1 MRAGR
6 NDPCP
11 CGSGKKF
18 KHCCGEVTGA
28 AEHQTSTPV
37 TVPGDPHEIGTL
49 AGLVNAGHLQEAE
62 SRANALLRVQPAAGM
77 LWKILSVALLRQ
89 GKQALP
95 ALRRAAEL
103 LPQDA
108 ETHANL
114 GSEQLARGEWQAA
127 LSSLR
132 RSLALAP
139 DDPEVLSAA
148 AEAERAL
155 GRPQEA
161 ISLYERGVQLDP
173 HRPEAQNNLGNAY
186 LELGQPA
193 AAVRCYRR
201 ALKLRADD
209 ARVLCNLGSALR
221 QIGEFEEAV
230 SCSRRAIALAPG
242 LSMAHNNLGL
252 LFAARGQRPEAIV
265 CYREAVRLNP
275 RSREALTNLANVL
288 REQGE
293 QHEALSLY
301 QQAVQLDP
309 ARADSHCNLGYAQLD
324 SRRVADAAASFRSAL
339 SQQPHNVAAHLGLA
353 LALRLQALNTEAQ
366 ASCRA
371 ALAVEPRSSSALSLL
386 GELCADRGQFAEAQE
401 LFERAIALDA
411 NCAPAYSSIAA
422 HRRMARSDSAWLE
435 GAQRLLEKPLPL
447 AEQIDLRYAL
457 GKYFDDLGEY
467 DQAFSSYQAA
477 NELSKR
483 CGASYEPVQLTHLV
497 DRIIRVCDSAFVGE
511 QRSDACDS
519 ERPVFIIGMPRSGTS
534 LAEQILASHPQVY
547 GAGEMRVWD
556 EAFATVERSLVSG
569 GARTALASVARDYL
583 AQAPAQAGT
592 ALRVTDKMP
601 ANFLYAGLIHAAL
614 PRARIIHMRRHPLD
628 TCLSVYFQNFFSVSP
643 YANDL
648 GSLAH
653 YYGQYLRLMAHWRRI
668 LPAAALLEVCYE
680 ELVADAEHWTR
691 RMLDFIGL
699 PWDPQ
704 CLEFHRTDRVVITA
718 SRWQVRQRIN
728 AGSVGRWRNY
738 ENYIAPLRHLV
749 G

>member
-1 MRAGR
+1 
-6 NDPCP
+6 
-11 CGSGKKF
+11 
-18 KHCCGEVTGA
+18 
-28 AEHQTSTPV
+28 
-37 TVPGDPHEIGTL
+37 
-49 AGLVNAGHLQEAE
+49 
-62 SRANALLRVQPAAGM
+62 
-77 LWKILSVALLRQ
+77 
-89 GKQALP
+89 
-95 ALRRAAEL
+95 
-103 LPQDA
+103 
-108 ETHANL
+108 
-114 GSEQLARGEWQAA
+114 
-127 LSSLR
+127 
-132 RSLALAP
+132 
-139 DDPEVLSAA
+139 
-148 AEAERAL
+148 
-155 GRPQEA
+155 
-161 ISLYERGVQLDP
+161 
-173 HRPEAQNNLGNAY
+173 
-186 LELGQPA
+186 
-193 AAVRCYRR
+193 
-201 ALKLRADD
+201 
-209 ARVLCNLGSALR
+209 
-221 QIGEFEEAV
+221 
-230 SCSRRAIALAPG
+230 
-242 LSMAHNNLGL
+242 
-252 LFAARGQRPEAIV
+252 
-265 CYREAVRLNP
+265 
-275 RSREALTNLANVL
+275 
-288 REQGE
+288 
-293 QHEALSLY
+293 
-301 QQAVQLDP
+301 
-309 ARADSHCNLGYAQLD
+309 
-324 SRRVADAAASFRSAL
+324 VADAAASFRSAL

-371 ALAVEPRSSSALSLL
+371 ALALEPRSSSALSLL

-422 HRRMARSDSAWLE
+422 HRRMARTDSAWLE
-435 GAQRLLEKPLPL
+435 GAQRLLGNPLPL

-457 GKYFDDLGEY
+457 GKYFDDVGEY
-467 DQAFSSYQAA
+467 GQAFSSYQAA

-483 CGASYEPVQLTHLV
+483 CTTSYEPVQLTHLV

-511 QRSDACDS
+511 QRSETCDS

-556 EAFATVERSLVSG
+556 EAFATVERSLASG
-569 GARTALASVARDYL
+569 GVRTALASVARDYL
-583 AQAPAQAGT
+583 AQAPAQAGS
-592 ALRVTDKMP
+592 ASRVTDKMP

-653 YYGQYLRLMAHWRRI
+653 YYGEYLRLMAHWRRI

-691 RMLDFIGL
+691 RMLEFIGL
-699 PWDPQ
+699 AWDPQ